1 MGSEG
6 WGGLISLVERVDSLG
21 CKLSRREK
29 KHWVIL
35 LLLLYIPWRL
45 FVQYPLVLF
54 VEK

>member
-6 WGGLISLVERVDSLG
+6 WGSLISQVERVDRLG